1 MIDSFDKLTIG
12 KYKDIRDVLDRNLSE
27 VETNMEIVA
36 ILNDLDV
43 SDIGDMPLGAFNY
56 LMRDMLFLYSEPKKR
71 MVADR
76 YRFGKY
82 ELNTMLNLKDMT
94 VAQYVDYQ
102 EFLKDSDKYLTQI
115 LSVFLIPKGKKYN
128 EGYDIVDVQRA
139 IEDNMSIEE
148 AISLSA
154 FFLNLYQSLTKVT
167 LTSLTKRMKRM
178 EKKSRNKEEKRKLQE
193 VIRHLETAGAGL
205 V

>member
-12 KYKDIRDVLDRNLSE
+12 KYKDIKDVLDRNLSE

-167 LTSLTKRMKRM
+167 LTSLTKRMRRM
-178 EKKSRNKEEKRKLQE
+178 EKKSRNEEEKRKLQE